1 MEKDVQSS
9 HFHEIKHIMIEF
21 FCILLYTEHAW
32 HGKIT
37 QAMSWCEDQAH
48 TPSTE
53 LSVKMKEN
61 GKTIELVNFIVQW
74 LVTSSTA

>member
-37 QAMSWCEDQAH
+37 QAMS
-48 TPSTE
+48 
-53 LSVKMKEN
+53 
-61 GKTIELVNFIVQW
+61 
-74 LVTSSTA
+74 